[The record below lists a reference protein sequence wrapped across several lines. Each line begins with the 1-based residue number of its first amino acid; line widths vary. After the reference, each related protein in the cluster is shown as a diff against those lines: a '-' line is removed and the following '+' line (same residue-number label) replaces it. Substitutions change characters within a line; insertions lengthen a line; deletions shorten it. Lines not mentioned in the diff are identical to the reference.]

1 MRCTCICF
9 FFLLGR
15 MAILNGLAFLIP
27 LLCAFSWG
35 EPAYLYFGPSM
46 AVTLA
51 LGGLMM
57 GFGRRHSKQLGVA
70 GGAWY
75 MVLVWVMLGGV
86 GMLPYLFSGSLSVA
100 DAFLKVFRLIRR
112 SACLALS
119 GRPATYP
126 VRWSCGTA

>member
-1 MRCTCICF
+1 MHMYLF

-46 AVTLA
+46 AVTLV

-86 GMLPYLFSGSLSVA
+86 GMLPYLFPVLYLSPTR
-100 DAFLKVFRLIRR
+100 F
-112 SACLALS
+112 
-119 GRPATYP
+119 
-126 VRWSCGTA
+126 